1 MALDRETVGLIFKLE
16 ADSKQASAELD
27 QFKKKIGDTS
37 KESAAIAR
45 ESFTTLSSEIIESF
59 GVDGDIANSVASS
72 MLKIQ
77 KSTLVAIGAFGG
89 LAIGA
94 GVVVGGLLSLAKS
107 TTETVTEIGDLAEKT
122 QLSTETISAFRI
134 ALQDGNSSLSTFEGA
149 VSSLQEKMTAARLGN
164 AGLARE
170 FRQLGIDINQGTEP
184 ALRQIITRYNQ
195 LPQGAERTAFA
206 TRLFGSAGED
216 LVLTLNSLEGDLDGY
231 TAKLRELGLIVT
243 PDAVASAKQFDDQMK
258 LLDRQLEGLKV
269 TLGNLV
275 IPAFTAWTTTINV
288 AGKAIRD
295 LVNGTNAASISIT
308 KLFGALLL
316 GSNAATA
323 NLIPKL
329 FEGELPT
336 TDTGTKT
343 PLPQGFGARG
353 KKRGAK
359 PDEAS
364 REELQ
369 RLKLQLAEEERLY
382 REQAAALRRT
392 FEQREIDEGDF
403 VRQQIAALEKRLA
416 AETAILA
423 KERAV
428 VEKSRFS
435 KEDKQTKL
443 EEIATKEV
451 DLARQ
456 TASEIEKIN
465 DDSRKRLEQ
474 QGIQLAEAQVRT
486 TEAML
491 SRKAALIRTAAE
503 QERISLREAEAQL
516 GEIYRQSAEERLALA
531 NAELTRAGE
540 NTRARE
546 IATERIKALE
556 IELAAITEQT
566 AARIEEARKRDVESL
581 IRKADELRRIR
592 EDQLI
597 NEGFSEVDAV
607 AIAAME
613 TLLNRPLSAM
623 ETLRIAFRATVE
635 DLKSQVPSLIAV
647 FTQMRD
653 AIAGSLGAII
663 ASFVS
668 GRSSLRQAAA
678 AMFAAALQPLKD
690 YLLKKAKAQ
699 FALGLAELAMLN
711 FGGAAKHFLA
721 GAALSAAAGLID
733 VGSSAIAGSGAAAG
747 ATAPAG
753 VGGRT
758 DDRGARVIEQ
768 GDRRRPEPQIIIIRA
783 ETEPGV
789 IVNRVIED
797 YKSNGPT
804 RSVLRTDMLGASA

>member
-16 ADSKQASAELD
+16 ADSKQASTELD

-59 GVDGDIANSVASS
+59 GVDGDIANSLASS

-77 KSTLVAIGAFGG
+77 RSTLVAVGAFGG

-164 AGLARE
+164 AGMAKE

-184 ALRQIITRYNQ
+184 ALRQIIARYNQ

-231 TAKLRELGLIVT
+231 TAKLRELGLVVT

-275 IPAFTAWTTTINV
+275 IPAFTAWTTTINI

-323 NLIPKL
+323 NLVPKL
-329 FEGELPT
+329 FEGELPK

-343 PLPQGFGARG
+343 PLPAGFG
-353 KKRGAK
+353 KRGGGPRAAK

-364 REELQ
+364 REELR
-369 RLKLQLAEEERLY
+369 RLQIQLAEEERLY
-382 REQAAALRRT
+382 KEQAAALRRT
-392 FEQREIDEGDF
+392 FEQREIDEAEF
-403 VRQQIAALEKRLA
+403 VQKQIAALEARLA
-416 AETAILA
+416 TETAILER
-423 KERAV
+423 ERAV

-435 KEDKQTKL
+435 KEDKLTKL
-443 EEIATKEV
+443 EEIGTKEK

-456 TASEIEKIN
+456 TADEIEKIN
-465 DDSRKRLEQ
+465 DDSRRRLEQ

-491 SRKAALIRTAAE
+491 SRKAALIRQAAE
-503 QERISLREAEAQL
+503 QEQISLREAEAQL

-566 AARIEEARKRDVESL
+566 AARVEEARRRDVESL
-581 IRKADELRRIR
+581 IRKTDELIR
-592 EDQLI
+592 LRSIEL
-597 NEGFSEVDAV
+597 EASFGGDAAQ
-607 AIAAME
+607 AIAIQENLFGRQLDYWERLRVAAGAYA
-613 TLLNRPLSAM
+613 N
-623 ETLRIAFRATVE
+623 TLRQDLGDAMGRALNLTG
-635 DLKSQVPSLIAV
+635 V
-647 FTQMRD
+647 FTEAFSSAID
-653 AIAGSLGAII
+653 AFVSSGGSIKAAAKALAVGLASPYIDAAKAAAKYYAAMSI
-663 ASFVS
+663 ASF
-668 GRSSLRQAAA
+668 AALDFRGGILYGLA
-678 AMFAAALQPLKD
+678 SAGFAALAAVGTALIS
-690 YLLKKAKAQ
+690 
-699 FALGLAELAMLN
+699 G
-711 FGGAAKHFLA
+711 GGAASKTVA
-721 GAALSAAAGLID
+721 PGT
-733 VGSSAIAGSGAAAG
+733 SGFDSRNAKNEK
-747 ATAPAG
+747 
-753 VGGRT
+753 RI
-758 DDRGARVIEQ
+758 IEQ
-768 GDRRRPEPQIIIIRA
+768 GDRQRPGPQIIIIRA

-789 IVNRVIED
+789 VVRKVIDD
-797 YKSNGPT
+797 YRSNGPT
-804 RSVLRTDMLGASA
+804 RNVLRADMLGASA